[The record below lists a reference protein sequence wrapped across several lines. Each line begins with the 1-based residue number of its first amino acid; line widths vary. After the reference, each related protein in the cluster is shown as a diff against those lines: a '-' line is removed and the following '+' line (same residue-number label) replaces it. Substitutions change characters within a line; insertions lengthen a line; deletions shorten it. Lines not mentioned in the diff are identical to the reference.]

1 MRPVLFKWRGI
12 TVWSYPA
19 MLYFGLVLG
28 VLAGDIAAHAA
39 NINALRTYAATLI
52 LIIPALAGARLLYVA
67 AQWDTYKHNP
77 RRIWD
82 RTDGGFIMYG
92 GLPAVLIL
100 SIPLLRALYLNFGT
114 FWDVSSFTIL
124 VGMMFTRVGCLLH
137 GCCAGRPSQSWL
149 SAYLPNPKGVWEK
162 RLPTQIFESA
172 SALVLLVSA
181 IMAWHRIPF
190 RGGLFLF
197 VACGYASAR
206 LLMEF
211 ARERDTAARLSVAH
225 VISIVTVLLSISTL
239 TIYWRQ

>member
-1 MRPVLFKWRGI
+1 
-12 TVWSYPA
+12 

-28 VLAGDIAAHAA
+28 VVAGNVAAHAA
-39 NINALRTYAATLI
+39 NINAFRAYVATLI

-67 AQWDTYKHNP
+67 AQWDTYRHNL

-82 RTDGGFIMYG
+82 RSDGGFIMYG
-92 GLPAVLIL
+92 GLPAVLLL
-100 SIPLLRALYLNFGT
+100 SIPLLGALRLNFGA
-114 FWDVSSFTIL
+114 FWDVSAFTIL
-124 VGMMFTRVGCLLH
+124 VGMMFTRVGCLLN
-137 GCCAGRPSQSWL
+137 GCCAGRPSKSWF
-149 SAYLPNPKGVWEK
+149 SAYLPNLKGVWEK

-172 SALVLLVSA
+172 FALVLLGSA
-181 IMAWHRIPF
+181 IMVWHRIPF

-211 ARERDTAARLSVAH
+211 ARERDAAARLSVAH
-225 VISIVTVLLSISTL
+225 VISIITVLLSISTL